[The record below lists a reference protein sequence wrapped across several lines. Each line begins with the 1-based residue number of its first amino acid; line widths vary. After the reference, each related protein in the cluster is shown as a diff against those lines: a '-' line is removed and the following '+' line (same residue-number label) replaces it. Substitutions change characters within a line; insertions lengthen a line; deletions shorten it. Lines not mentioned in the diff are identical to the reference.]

1 MTEPLEKQ
9 ITDVLSTFNEVEL
22 AILFG
27 SAASKQLSETSDLD
41 IAISTHLPLTAE
53 IKWEIIQQ
61 LSNELGRPIDLID
74 LKNASPLLTAEI
86 IKNGKRLL
94 GTDTCYGEFLSRHI
108 MDYEDFAPLQKR
120 ILKERRERWIKQ

>member
-1 MTEPLEKQ
+1 MAETLEKQ
-9 ITDVLSTFNEVEL
+9 ITYILSTFHNVEL

-27 SAASKQLSETSDLD
+27 SAANERLSKTSDLD
-41 IAISTHLPLTAE
+41 IAISSRIPLTAE
-53 IKWEIIQQ
+53 VKWEIIQE
-61 LSNELGRPIDLID
+61 LANKLGRPVDLID

-94 GTDTCYGEFLSRHI
+94 GANTCYSEFLSRHI